1 MSGKAWMRSLV
12 AVGAM
17 FGAAAPALA
26 QTPPPPV
33 SAAVLAAEA
42 EPQPQVVTADDA
54 ITTTIKAK
62 LADNKILRSSQVTI
76 ASTNG
81 VVTLVGTVASPFAR
95 DQVLEAARSTPGV
108 VRIDDQLRFDISS
121 PSAPARSN

>member
-1 MSGKAWMRSLV
+1 MCG
-12 AVGAM
+12 AV
-17 FGAAAPALA
+17 APALA

-42 EPQPQVVTADDA
+42 EPQPQPVVVTPDDA

-62 LADNKILRSSQVTI
+62 LEDNKILRNSQVTV

-81 VVTLVGTVASPFAR
+81 VVTLVGTVATPFAR

-108 VRIDDQLRFDISS
+108 VRIDNQLRFDISS

>member
-12 AVGAM
+12 AGGLVLGVGA
-17 FGAAAPALA
+17 P
-26 QTPPPPV
+26 
-33 SAAVLAAEA
+33 VLADVP
-42 EPQPQVVTADDA
+42 PQPVPARVLELPATTDAA
-54 ITTTIKAK
+54 ITETIKAK
-62 LADNKILRSSQVTI
+62 LEASKILKFSQVTV

-81 VVTLVGTVASPFAR
+81 MVTLVGTVATQFAR
-95 DQVLEAARSTPGV
+95 DEVLEAARSTPGV